1 MFTLSDISLAHE
13 KVKTG
18 ADFPSYAHALT
29 EMWVTAYDTYVS
41 DGHAVY
47 LWNDEPL
54 ISSSKYEILEV
65 AENSNKEKFIERLRI
80 HQNGGSDYMTFC
92 RDCAENGVEKWTLDM
107 KEGTCTYFD
116 TKGEIVIV
124 EHFPL

>member
-1 MFTLSDISLAHE
+1 MFTLSDISREHA

-18 ADFPSYAHALT
+18 ADFPIYARTLT
-29 EMWVTAYDTYVS
+29 EMWVIAYDTYVS

-54 ISSSKYEILEV
+54 ISPPKYEPIEV
-65 AENSNKEKFIERLRI
+65 AENTNKDIFIERLRI

-92 RDCAENGVEKWTLDM
+92 RDCAENGVEKWTLDL
-107 KEGTCTYFD
+107 EAGSCTYFD
-116 TKGEIVIV
+116 IKWNTLVV
-124 EHFPL
+124 EHFPI